1 MNQIILNLMVKTF
14 LCLGFVL
21 EGCSQTT
28 LEDQIDDSALAN
40 DYEYVAPCAP
50 CQTQASRTAINEGE
64 DNWPTIS
71 SGELLK
77 INSLTDYKYELATGA
92 YHNSYWGVKPWWS
105 KNGLD
110 PWSEFPYWGDDYVAP
125 NHRFER
131 CVDDDIRWM
140 CGYSYVVET
149 PENYSEDKKY
159 PLVIFLHGTIESNVG
174 NFQFR
179 EGIRKSF
186 FYSEDDPYV
195 YAAPIK
201 LEIDWDSK
209 KISDVIENIK
219 QNMNIDEKRIY
230 LTGLSMGGRGT
241 FIVAAD
247 LPDTF
252 AAIMPL
258 SPHHGP
264 YSYVSLANKV
274 KHIPIWMSHGKNDAI
289 SSYSMA
295 QKMADSLEANG
306 ANIKFESPNSGHWG
320 WESIYSKASNIN
332 WLLSWKL
339 E

>member
-149 PENYSEDKKY
+149 PENYS
-159 PLVIFLHGTIESNVG
+159 
-174 NFQFR
+174 
-179 EGIRKSF
+179 
-186 FYSEDDPYV
+186 
-195 YAAPIK
+195 
-201 LEIDWDSK
+201 
-209 KISDVIENIK
+209 
-219 QNMNIDEKRIY
+219 
-230 LTGLSMGGRGT
+230 
-241 FIVAAD
+241 
-247 LPDTF
+247 
-252 AAIMPL
+252 
-258 SPHHGP
+258 
-264 YSYVSLANKV
+264 
-274 KHIPIWMSHGKNDAI
+274 
-289 SSYSMA
+289 
-295 QKMADSLEANG
+295 
-306 ANIKFESPNSGHWG
+306 
-320 WESIYSKASNIN
+320 
-332 WLLSWKL
+332 
-339 E
+339 